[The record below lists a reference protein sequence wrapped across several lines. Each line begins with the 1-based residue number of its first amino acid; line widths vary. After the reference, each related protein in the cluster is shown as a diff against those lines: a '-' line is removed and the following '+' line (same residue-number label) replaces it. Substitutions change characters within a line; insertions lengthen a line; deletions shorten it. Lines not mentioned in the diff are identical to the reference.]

1 MSEEHNLPGKSQPA
15 PEGSPG
21 KHLLNWKEY
30 LIDFGKM
37 LLIALVLYFLV
48 DSVIARVE
56 VQNISMYPTLKEG
69 EILLVNKLAYKLG
82 KIERGDIL
90 TFHYPLDPSIDFIK
104 REIGLPG
111 DVVEV
116 KDAQVWVNNVLLH
129 EPYLVTST
137 NYSGKW
143 IVPDDSIFV
152 LGDNRNDSADSHIW
166 GFVPLR
172 DVVGKALVIYWPLS
186 NFRILDHINIMQQGF
201 LP

>member
-1 MSEEHNLPGKSQPA
+1 MTEENNLPGENQSA
-15 PEGSPG
+15 PERQPQ
-21 KHLLNWKEY
+21 KTLVNWKEY

-56 VQNISMYPTLKEG
+56 VQNVSMYPTLKEG

-90 TFHYPLDPSIDFIK
+90 TFHYPLDPKLDFIK

-111 DVVEV
+111 DVVEI
-116 KDAQVWVNNVLLH
+116 KDKQVWVNNILLN

-137 NYSGKW
+137 DYKGKW
-143 IVPDDSIFV
+143 IVPDDSVFV

-166 GFVPLR
+166 GFVPLK
-172 DVVGKALVIYWPLS
+172 DVIGKALAVYWPLTH
-186 NFRILDHINIMQQGF
+186 FRILNHPNIMQ
-201 LP
+201 